1 MDYQC
6 LPVFQRQ
13 VVRDAKY
20 LFSTS
25 IDTIDVMKKQPEQ
38 GGHPNGNSI
47 LSALMRTKSSTAN
60 MPLDLEKTRCSNP
73 KAMQLEAEV
82 GFSQK
87 APVMIRS
94 LDDGMIG
101 QFISRAAFNLVRFT
115 SFSSKLK
122 RQLFVNILTVGSIV
136 SQNTSWSCLNV
147 SLESFRNI
155 VNIHNFSDDV
165 YDVVQAFRR
174 RTSNLQQFRWSAC
187 RARLSS
193 PEGGRYGQSLADLMT
208 SCPPVYEFGRDLL

>member
-1 MDYQC
+1 MDCQC

-13 VVRDAKY
+13 VVQDAKD

-25 IDTIDVMKKQPEQ
+25 IDTIDVMKKQPKQ

-47 LSALMRTKSSTAN
+47 LSTLMLTKSSTAN
-60 MPLDLEKTRCSNP
+60 MPLDLEKTSCSNP

-82 GFSQK
+82 DFSQK

-94 LDDGMIG
+94 LNDGMIG
-101 QFISRAAFNLVRFT
+101 QFISGAAFNLVRFT

-122 RQLFVNILTVGSIV
+122 RQLFVNILTFGSLV
-136 SQNTSWSCLNV
+136 SQKTSWSCLNA
-147 SLESFRNI
+147 SLESFHNI
-155 VNIHNFSDDV
+155 VNIHNFSDNV

-174 RTSNLQQFRWSAC
+174 KRSNVQQFRWTAC

-193 PEGGRYGQSLADLMT
+193 PEGDRYGQSMADLMI
-208 SCPPVYEFGRDLL
+208 SCPPVYEFDRDLL